1 MNGKVRAAIVVS
13 ASYREWLGT
22 ASGWQHSDT
31 RGGPRQAWAVT
42 VPSSRYK
49 SLARILKSKKK
60 KGQQGKEKRHLPC
73 GCFTLEVCVMRE
85 RVSNRAEPLE
95 VKLTRPSSIKR
106 IQGQPPVGS
115 GCNLCPPALA
125 LKLTAS

>member
-1 MNGKVRAAIVVS
+1 MWFGIYEANIGDPVNGQVRAAIVVS

-49 SLARILKSKKK
+49 SLARALKSKKK
-60 KGQQGKEKRHLPC
+60 GPAGKSGICH
-73 GCFTLEVCVMRE
+73 
-85 RVSNRAEPLE
+85 
-95 VKLTRPSSIKR
+95 
-106 IQGQPPVGS
+106 VG
-115 GCNLCPPALA
+115 ALGV
-125 LKLTAS
+125 